1 MSEDV
6 SNSRVLQAVLE
17 LAEQFDGMSQEQ
29 KKMRKDIREIKEEQK
44 EVRKEIHGIK
54 EEQKKIRQELTELKE
69 HQLEMEE
76 RLSYEIETVGEKI
89 ELVSNRLLDTEV
101 EVKRLKRLK

>member
-17 LAEQFDGMSQEQ
+17 LAEQFDGMSQ
-29 KKMRKDIREIKEEQK
+29 
-44 EVRKEIHGIK
+44 
-54 EEQKKIRQELTELKE
+54 EQKKIRQELTELKE